1 MARLLLLAVCLARV
15 TGAAVPSPADH
26 LGYRPGADF
35 QLADY
40 QQIIGYFQRLASVSG
55 RIRLVDF
62 GKSAEGRSTYVAF
75 ISDEGNLKKLDR
87 LREINRR
94 LALGRAT
101 MEEAG
106 LLAEEGRAIVWI
118 DSGMHASEIAP
129 VQHAPELAY
138 RMISSED
145 EETRNIRRNV
155 ILMQVPV
162 INPDGLEMVVHWYR
176 RNRGTPYELAPLP
189 RLYQKYS
196 GHDNNRDWFML
207 NLVETRNVTRLLF
220 QEWFPHIVYNQHQQP
235 PFPARIF
242 VPPYAEPLNPNIP
255 AAVMEGIHRIG
266 SAMKERFALENKPG
280 VLSYHGFD
288 GWWNGGLRST
298 PAFHNMHGILTETA
312 GNQYAEP
319 REYDAAKFERLF
331 TNGIPS
337 REPSIFYQ
345 RPWMGGRWTLR
356 DSIEYMLTADFAI
369 LDTAANDRRNF
380 LLKAYRLA
388 VAAAE
393 SSKPYAYVV
402 SRQQWDR
409 SAAPDM
415 LERLAFAGIE
425 VKRAQAE
432 FRAQGRTYPEGSF
445 VLPAAQ
451 PFRAYLVDLMEGQ
464 KYPELK
470 AGQNGPTKRPYDIA
484 GWTLPM
490 LMGVRVDRIDSRFDA
505 VLEAVS
511 GFETRG
517 IVHGQ
522 GPVVTLDHREA
533 NAYLAMNFFLG
544 RSEPVRWAADG
555 TIFIESPY
563 VENEGRAVNL
573 ANQFGIAVHLKRE
586 KPSKLLYELRTPK
599 VAVYESWVPNMDAGW
614 TRFVLDRFQIGHTLL
629 HNDDVRRGRLR
640 DRFDTII
647 LPSQT
652 PNGILH
658 GAREGETIQDRNQGA
673 STSTQRPEYAGG
685 IGLRGLNE
693 LEQFVREGGTLI
705 ALDQSAEL
713 AIEHFPLS
721 LRNAAK
727 GAYAPGS
734 LLRMN
739 VDGASALA
747 FGMPPEITAFTTT
760 ATGYE
765 VTVADGHNKDERLT
779 RAVVSYPQKE
789 LLASG
794 WLSGEKSLVGKASLV
809 DARHGKG
816 RVIVFGFRPQ
826 FRGQTLGTFKLL
838 LNAIYLG
845 SAQPL

>member
-1 MARLLLLAVCLARV
+1 MSRLLLLVAGLASL
-15 TGAAVPSPADH
+15 THAAVPSPGEH
-26 LGYRPGADF
+26 LGFRPGADY

-40 QQIIGYFQRLASVSG
+40 KEITGYFQRLASASR

-75 ISDEGNLKKLDR
+75 ISDEENLKKLDR
-87 LREINRR
+87 FREINRR
-94 LALGRAT
+94 LALGRVT

-118 DSGMHASEIAP
+118 DSGLHASEVAP

-162 INPDGLEMVVHWYR
+162 INPDGLDMVVHWYR
-176 RNRGTPYELAPLP
+176 RNRGTPYEMAPLP

-266 SAMKERFALENKPG
+266 SAMKERFAMENKPG

-319 REYDAAKFERLF
+319 REYDSAKFEALF

-345 RPWMGGRWTLR
+345 RPWMGGRWSLR
-356 DSIEYMLTADFAI
+356 DAIDYMLTADFAI
-369 LDTAANDRRNF
+369 LATAANERRDF
-380 LLKAYRLA
+380 LLKTYRLA
-388 VAAAE
+388 AAAAA
-393 SSKPYAYVV
+393 SPKPYAYVV
-402 SRQQWDR
+402 SREQWDR
-409 SAAPDM
+409 SAAADM
-415 LERLAFAGIE
+415 LERLAFSGIE
-425 VKRAQAE
+425 VKRAQTE
-432 FRAQGRTYPEGSF
+432 FRAEGRTYPEGSY
-445 VLPAAQ
+445 VLLGGQ
-451 PFRAYLVDLMEGQ
+451 PFRAYLVDLMEPH

-470 AGQNGPTKRPYDIA
+470 AGQSGPTKRPYDVA

-490 LMGVRVDRIDSRFDA
+490 LMGVRVDRIDTRFDA
-505 VLEAVS
+505 VLQTAS
-511 GFETRG
+511 TFPTAG
-517 IVHGQ
+517 IVHGH
-522 GPVVTLDHREA
+522 GPVVTLDHRET
-533 NAYLAMNFFLG
+533 NAYLATNFFLG
-544 RSEPVRWAADG
+544 RHEPVRWAADR
-555 TIFIESPY
+555 TIVIESPY
-563 VENEGRAVNL
+563 VENEGRAVNM
-573 ANQFGIAVHLKRE
+573 ANQFGVTVHLKRE
-586 KPSKLLYELRTPK
+586 KPTRLLYELRTPK
-599 VAVYESWVPNMDAGW
+599 VGLYESWVANMDAGW
-614 TRFVLDRFQIGHTLL
+614 THFVLDRFQIGHTLL
-629 HNDDVRRGRLR
+629 HNDDFHKGRLR

-658 GAREGETIQDRNQGA
+658 GAREGETIQDRNQGTV
-673 STSTQRPEYAGG
+673 TSTQRPEYAGG
-685 IGLRGLNE
+685 IGLKGLNE

-705 ALDQSAEL
+705 ALDQSAEVP
-713 AIEHFPLS
+713 IQHFPLS

-727 GAYAPGS
+727 GAFAPGS
-734 LLRMN
+734 VLRLT
-739 VDGASALA
+739 VDGTSPLA
-747 FGMPPEITAFTTT
+747 FGVPAEATAFTTS
-760 ATGYE
+760 AAGYDITLAE
-765 VTVADGHNKDERLT
+765 GHNHGDRLT
-779 RAVVSYPQKE
+779 RAVATYPKKD

-794 WLSGEKSLVGKASLV
+794 WLSGEKNLAAKAALVE
-809 DARHGKG
+809 ARHGKG
-816 RVIVFGFRPQ
+816 RVVVFGFRPQ
-826 FRGQTLGTFKLL
+826 FRGQTLGTFKFL